1 MPNFCL
7 GFPDDLISM
16 KQSIMPFP
24 TPTCQVPSLA
34 SQESSPDQQ
43 LHYIT
48 DADKHS
54 VEKNSRAPYP
64 TESII

>member
-1 MPNFCL
+1 
-7 GFPDDLISM
+7 
-16 KQSIMPFP
+16 MPFP
-24 TPTCQVPSLA
+24 PPTCQAPSVA

-54 VEKNSRAPYP
+54 VEK
-64 TESII
+64 